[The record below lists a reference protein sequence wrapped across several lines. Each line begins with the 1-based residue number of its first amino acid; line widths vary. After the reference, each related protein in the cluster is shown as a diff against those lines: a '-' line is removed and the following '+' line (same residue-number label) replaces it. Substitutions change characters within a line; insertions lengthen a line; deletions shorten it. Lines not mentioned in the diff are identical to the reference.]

1 MVFIAEPKLLR
12 MEPILAK
19 STLSRAG
26 AESGTDGLSGA
37 TGCSGAT
44 GGSVFAGTGVETTG

>member
-1 MVFIAEPKLLR
+1 MVEPKLLR

-44 GGSVFAGTGVETTG
+44 GGSVFVVTGVETTG